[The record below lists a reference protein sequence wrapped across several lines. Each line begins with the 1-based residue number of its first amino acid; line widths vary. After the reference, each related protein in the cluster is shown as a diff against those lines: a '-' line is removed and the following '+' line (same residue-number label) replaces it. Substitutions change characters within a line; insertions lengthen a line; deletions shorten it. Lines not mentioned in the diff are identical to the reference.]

1 MTRTKR
7 ILNALPATVCEIA
20 AIEKITVKN
29 ANAVLC
35 NLRKQFLATRT
46 DRHGQR
52 YSQRGPKPAL
62 WEKIK
67 LKEKN
72 NG

>member
-1 MTRTKR
+1 MLPTRINR
-7 ILNALPATVCEIA
+7 ILNALPATVCELA

-46 DRHGQR
+46 DRRGQR
-52 YSQRGPKPAL
+52 YNQRGPRPAM
-62 WEKIK
+62 WEK
-67 LKEKN
+67 LR
-72 NG
+72 